1 MSIAGATVDLVTGSA
16 PDPSGG
22 PTIAATGNQTVVNG
36 GTSEVTISSDTP
48 FSTVYVFVGG
58 KSVGLIAEG
67 SGSIRGYYAVR
78 LPDPVTSVVLLLS
91 FPQSLPSNEF
101 QGSFAVEDPEGRV
114 GAAPGFTYFV
124 TQVGTGDVQ
133 VTLSWD
139 TVADVDLHVI
149 DPSGEEIFYGNR
161 LSASGGKLDLDSNAA
176 CGGND
181 VRNENITWPVGM
193 APSGTYT
200 VRVDY
205 WSNCDVVR
213 TNYTVRINVGGSTQV
228 FRGTFTGP
236 GDQGGVGS
244 GVFIST
250 FERTTGPA
258 AVVSGSRTSDRA
270 FGTKTLAGTTGR

>member
-1 MSIAGATVDLVTGSA
+1 MFRRRVIGGVAIALSSTLLVVGCNGDSPVSPSPGPGGGSIQEFVSAVAVAGATVELVTGSA

-36 GTSEVTISSDTP
+36 GTSEVTLSSDTP
-48 FSTVYVFVGG
+48 FPTVYVFVGG
-58 KSVGLIAEG
+58 KSVGLVAEG
-67 SGSIRGYYAVR
+67 SGRIGGYYAVR
-78 LPDPVTSVVLLLS
+78 LPEPVTSVVLLLS

-161 LSASGGKLDLDSNAA
+161 LSASGGELDLDSNAG
-176 CGGND
+176 CGGGD
-181 VRNENITWPVGM
+181 VRNENITWPIGI

-213 TNYTVRINVGGSTQV
+213 TNYTVRI
-228 FRGTFTGP
+228 GP
-236 GDQGGVGS
+236 CQ
-244 GVFIST
+244 
-250 FERTTGPA
+250 RP
-258 AVVSGSRTSDRA
+258 
-270 FGTKTLAGTTGR
+270 